1 MTVRDAAI
9 GDVTAIQDL
18 SRAVG
23 QSGVETGADPSYVAL
38 LLATA
43 TVKVAADGEGGQ
55 LTGWGAVRPTPLG
68 SLLCDL
74 FVDPGH
80 HGRGVGRSILESLW
94 SDHTAP
100 KRLTFSSQHANA
112 LPLYARAGL
121 YPTWPLLYLTGPRSR
136 LPASS
141 LRACPVDVDVACAAD
156 ADLAGG
162 NRAADYEFWTGP
174 AGRGGIT
181 VLAGEAVVAAGV
193 LRDGELVHL
202 TCPDPAA
209 AQPALLAALHTAD
222 HDFVSA
228 CVPGQHPSLGTLLRA
243 GFRVTDHDL
252 AMTTPDVTL
261 PASWVYSPGLA

>member
-1 MTVRDAAI
+1 MTVRDAAM
-9 GDVTAIQDL
+9 GDVTAIQDV

-23 QSGVETGADPSYVAL
+23 QSGAETGADPSYVAL

-43 TVKVAADGEGGQ
+43 TVKVATDGKSGQ
-55 LTGWGAVRPTPLG
+55 VAGWGAVRPTPLG
-68 SLLCDL
+68 NLLCDL
-74 FVDPGH
+74 FVHPSR
-80 HGRGVGRSILESLW
+80 HGRGVGYSILESLW

-121 YPTWPLLYLTGPRSR
+121 YPTWPLLYLTGPRSE
-136 LPASS
+136 LPTSS
-141 LRACPVDVDVACAAD
+141 MQARPVDVEVARAAD

-162 NRAADYEFWTGP
+162 NRAADYAFWTGP
-174 AGRGGIT
+174 AGRGAII

-202 TCPDPAA
+202 TCPDPAVA
-209 AQPALLAALHTAD
+209 EPALLAALRAAGAD
-222 HDFVSA
+222 HVRA